1 MKKFLNFTFLF
12 FVLLFTSGCSTLTY
26 VGDDYVAN
34 NTQTIKTSEDFLF
47 NVYKK
52 QLGDANVKI
61 GISKTPIAELLA
73 LYVQIENYSYDT
85 PFVFKVED
93 LRVSTQNGNIP
104 FITTNNY
111 LSIWQNQEAAS
122 MAQMGTMSA
131 TLTTMTGLTSNYND
145 YNQGIAQNAAQQT
158 TASAFNTI
166 EATGNQILK
175 HSIRL
180 SSTINPR
187 KSQYFYFFFEDT
199 EEELT
204 VKYKTLEYK
213 FKI

>member
-1 MKKFLNFTFLF
+1 MKKFLNFAFLF
-12 FVLLFTSGCSTLTY
+12 FVLILTSGCSTLTY

-52 QLGDANVKI
+52 QLGTTNIKI

-85 PFVFKVED
+85 PYVFKVED
-93 LRVSTQNGNIP
+93 LRVSSQAGNIP
-104 FITTNNY
+104 FITSNNY
-111 LSIWQNQEAAS
+111 LSIWQSQEAAS

-145 YNQGIAQNAAQQT
+145 FNQGIMQTAAQKT
-158 TASAFNTI
+158 TESAFNTI
-166 EATGNQILK
+166 ETTGTQILK
-175 HSIRL
+175 HTIKT

-199 EEELT
+199 DEELT